1 MGFDPTLLARRT
13 ADEAH
18 RSIGQVR
25 KGSGAPYITHCD
37 AVAGLVRQH
46 GGTFSMI
53 EAAFLHDTLED
64 TPLTENDILEMFGP
78 AVLDLV
84 KAVTSISKPE
94 DGNRATR
101 KAIDLKHYAS
111 GDARAQTIKLADIV
125 DNLSDISTLDP
136 KFAEVYIWEKYQLAR
151 ALTKGAPELRER
163 AIELCLKHIKEIGL
177 SAD

>member
-78 AVLDLV
+78 VVLELV

-125 DNLSDISTLDP
+125 DNLSDISTLSP
-136 KFAEVYIWEKYQLAR
+136 SFAAIYVLEKFDLAQ
-151 ALTKGAPELRER
+151 ALTKGHPELRER
-163 AIELCLKHIKEIGL
+163 ALELCLKHIHELGL
-177 SAD
+177 SVD